1 MNHCFM
7 LLHRIVQ
14 AQITVHQK
22 LSYPLRSYHLE
33 LVYDLQLSRGQQV
46 TQQSHFTWHRQE
58 SMVQH
63 ILLDT
68 YHNQTVHH

>member
-1 MNHCFM
+1 MNYCFI
-7 LLHRIVQ
+7 LLHRTVQ
-14 AQITVHQK
+14 APITAHQK
-22 LSYPLRSYHLE
+22 LNCPLHSYHLE
-33 LVYDLQLSRGQQV
+33 LVSDLQLSQGQLV

-68 YHNQTVHH
+68 SHNQTVHH